1 MADTTDNT
9 KITIS
14 PSDLNLQNAPTSVG
28 AGNVENLLMT
38 IYLWAGIVAVVVI
51 IIGGFWYTTANG
63 NQDRIKSGKNT
74 ILYAVIGL
82 VIIIMAAAITQFVI
96 NNVG

>member
-1 MADTTDNT
+1 MQQDNT

-14 PSDLNLQNAPTSVG
+14 PSDLNLQGAPTNVG

-38 IYLWAGIVAVVVI
+38 IYLWAGIVAVLVI
-51 IIGGFWYTTANG
+51 IIGGFWYATANG

-74 ILYAVIGL
+74 IMYAVAGL
-82 VIIIMAAAITQFVI
+82 VVIIMAAAITQFVI
-96 NNVG
+96 NRVG